1 MEAMAAA
8 TTRQR
13 ILRAARQMVKRGS
26 DLPVDEVAARAGVS
40 VQTIYAH
47 FGSKRGLIL
56 ASIDDMQREI
66 GLYEELE
73 AVFASP
79 HGEVAL
85 RRMVGT
91 TFTLWD
97 RGWPFVALTL
107 RARRVDREFGA
118 QMAEID
124 TMRRTH
130 LWVICRRLDA
140 EGRLRTPGA
149 PEPAADIAF
158 ALTTPT
164 VYENLVR
171 VRGWP
176 SDHASATVAGIVVD
190 AIVDPA
196 TAPATDPAPDWGS
209 LGLGARTSLR

>member
-1 MEAMAAA
+1 MAAA

-73 AVFASP
+73 AVFASL
-79 HGEVAL
+79 HGEAAL
-85 RRMVGT
+85 RRMVGA

-97 RGWPFVALTL
+97 RGWPLVALTL

-130 LWVICRRLDA
+130 LWAICRRLDA

-149 PEPAADIAF
+149 AEPAADIAF

-164 VYENLVR
+164 VYEDLVH

-176 SDHASATVAGIVVD
+176 SDHASATVARIVVD

-196 TAPATDPAPDWGS
+196 TAPITEPAPDWGA
-209 LGLGARTSLR
+209 LGLGARTPSR

>member
-1 MEAMAAA
+1 MAAP

-13 ILRAARQMVKRGS
+13 IIRAARQMVKRGS
-26 DLPVDEVAARAGVS
+26 ELPVDEVARRARVS
-40 VQTIYAH
+40 VQTIYSN

-56 ASIDDMQREI
+56 AAIDDMQKEV
-66 GLYEELE
+66 GLYAELD

-79 HGEVAL
+79 HGEAAL
-85 RRMVGT
+85 RRMLEA
-91 TFTLWD
+91 TFRLWD
-97 RGWPFVALTL
+97 RGWSLVAFTL
-107 RARRVDREFGA
+107 RVRRIDPELGA
-118 QMAEID
+118 QMTEVD

-149 PEPAADIAF
+149 TELAADLAF
-158 ALTTPT
+158 ALSTPT
-164 VYENLVR
+164 VYEELVH

-176 SDHASATVAGIVVD
+176 PDHAAATIAGLIVD

-196 TAPATDPAPDWGS
+196 TSAVTHPPPDWGA
-209 LGLGARTSLR
+209 LGLGTQTPPR

>member
-1 MEAMAAA
+1 MAAA

-13 ILRAARQMVKRGS
+13 IIRAARQMVKRGS

-56 ASIDDMQREI
+56 ATIDDMQRET

-79 HGEVAL
+79 HGEAAL
-85 RRMVGT
+85 RRMVSA
-91 TFTLWD
+91 TFNLWD
-97 RGWPFVALTL
+97 RGWALVAFTL
-107 RARRVDREFGA
+107 RARRLDREFGG
-118 QMAEID
+118 QMAEVD

-149 PEPAADIAF
+149 AERAADVAF

-164 VYENLVR
+164 VYEELVH
-171 VRGWP
+171 VRGW
-176 SDHASATVAGIVVD
+176 SAEHAGATVAGIVVD

-196 TAPATDPAPDWGS
+196 TPAVTEPAPDWGS
-209 LGLGARTSLR
+209 LGLGVQTPTR

>member
-1 MEAMAAA
+1 MVAA

-13 ILRAARQMVKRGS
+13 IIRAVRQMVKRGS
-26 DLPVDEVAARAGVS
+26 DLPVDEVAVRAGVS

-56 ASIDDMQREI
+56 AAIDDMQREI

-79 HGEVAL
+79 HGEAAL
-85 RRMVGT
+85 RRMVDA
-91 TFTLWD
+91 TFRLWD
-97 RGWPFVALTL
+97 RGWPLVALTL

-149 PEPAADIAF
+149 AEPAADIAF
-158 ALTTPT
+158 ALSTPT
-164 VYENLVR
+164 IYEELVH

-196 TAPATDPAPDWGS
+196 TPAVTDPAPDWGS
-209 LGLGARTSLR
+209 LGLGARTPLR